1 VHRGVLIAVL
11 TGCSVM
17 LAAGPA
23 LAASHHPQPV
33 AASPVAPAPTTS
45 PVLTV
50 PGQTPSAP
58 ATPPGIVLLPTPPAS
73 SPTPA
78 PAGGTVSSG
87 GGGCGLFDVSC
98 HVTSAINGWFK
109 GLVTSALNPVLSLLG
124 HTVLASPNVTGPG
137 QVRDLWGAAAGIANT
152 IVVLFVVVGGA
163 IVMGHE
169 TLQTR
174 YAAKDIA
181 PRVVVAVIAAN
192 ASLAVV
198 GIGIGLAN
206 SLSTALLGPGVNP
219 SNATAVLTQLVTAP
233 LGSGGIFLVLM
244 GLVAA
249 ILGVVLLAVYVIRV
263 ALLILLVAVAPIA
276 LTCHALPQT
285 DGLARLWWRA
295 IAGLLAIQVG
305 QAVVLITA
313 LRVFFTSNGHTVL
326 GLTSSGGLVDI
337 LVAICLLYILI
348 RIPGWVSKAVFA
360 GTGHSPGSAARAVR
374 TVVVY
379 KALRAGMAALA

>member
-1 VHRGVLIAVL
+1 MTVLVL
-11 TGCSVM
+11 GAIV
-17 LAAGPA
+17 LLLA
-23 LAASHHPQPV
+23 LAVPAHATTSSPHSPSTQP
-33 AASPVAPAPTTS
+33 SPS
-45 PVLTV
+45 PVLSV
-50 PGQTPSAP
+50 PGPTPTAP
-58 ATPPGIVLLPTPPAS
+58 ATPPGIVLVPTPPAS
-73 SPTPA
+73 GTTP
-78 PAGGTVSSG
+78 PSTPGTPVSDG

-109 GLVTSALNPVLSLLG
+109 GLVTSALNPVLTLLG
-124 HTVLASPNVTGPG
+124 HTVLATPDVTEPG
-137 QVRDLWGAAAGIANT
+137 RVRDLWGGAAGIANT
-152 IVVLFVVVGGA
+152 IVVLFVIVGGA
-163 IVMGHE
+163 IVMSHE

-198 GIGIGLAN
+198 GIATSLAN
-206 SLSTALLGPGVNP
+206 NLSTALLGPGVNP
-219 SNATAVLTQLVTAP
+219 SNATDVLTQLVTAP
-233 LGSGGIFLVLM
+233 LGSGGIFLVLL

-249 ILGVVLLAVYVIRV
+249 VLGLVLLAVYVIRV
-263 ALLILLVAVAPIA
+263 ALLILLVVLAPLA

-295 IAGLLAIQVG
+295 MVGLFAIQVG
-305 QAVVLITA
+305 QAIVLITA
-313 LRVFFTSNGHTVL
+313 LRVFFASDGHTTL

-337 LVAICLLYILI
+337 LVAICLLYILV

-360 GTGHSPGSAARAVR
+360 GSGHRAGSAARAVK

-379 KALRAGMAALA
+379 KVMQAAVAALA